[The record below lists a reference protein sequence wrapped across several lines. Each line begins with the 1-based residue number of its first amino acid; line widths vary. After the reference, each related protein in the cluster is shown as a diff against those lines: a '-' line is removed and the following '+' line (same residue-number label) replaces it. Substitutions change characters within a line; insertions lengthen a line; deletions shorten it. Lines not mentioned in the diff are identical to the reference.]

1 MAKGA
6 ILRALKKSDGPGR
19 NIQCSYGFLRDE
31 LYDPD
36 KFPEHK
42 KARAK
47 VDEADG
53 ELYIIDTI
61 DWLISAVRISKPWRS
76 T

>member
-6 ILRALKKSDGPGR
+6 ILRALKKGDGPKR
-19 NIQCSYGFLRDE
+19 VIQCSYGFLRDE

-36 KFPEHK
+36 KYPEHK

-53 ELYIIDTI
+53 NLYIIDTI
-61 DWLISAVRISKPWRS
+61 DWLISAVRILKR
-76 T
+76 